1 MAQDMHGVSR
11 RACALYALDHADV
24 PQQRFRYALN
34 RFIMNGMPVP
44 EAEAKAIASVRNT
57 HPDWVPTRSFP
68 AD

>member
-1 MAQDMHGVSR
+1 MHAISR
-11 RACALYALDHADV
+11 RASARYSTDHGNV

-44 EAEAKAIASVRNT
+44 EAEAKALASVRNT
-57 HPDWVPTRSFP
+57 HPDFVPIRP